1 MENAVSDAN
10 QNLKKTVQK
19 TEISSESFAEKA
31 KTKFD
36 QMNITA
42 TVTTELTKNPSPSVL
57 EVNRNTKSDAVLH
70 RDNIPANEARDY
82 LFRINKSIESMM
94 AVKN

>member
-19 TEISSESFAEKA
+19 TEISSENFAEKG

-36 QMNITA
+36 QMSITA
-42 TVTTELTKNPSPSVL
+42 TATATATATTELAKNPSPSVL
-57 EVNRNTKSDAVLH
+57 EVNRNTKKRCCVAQ
-70 RDNIPANEARDY
+70 R
-82 LFRINKSIESMM
+82 
-94 AVKN
+94 

>member
-19 TEISSESFAEKA
+19 TEISSENFAEKA

-42 TVTTELTKNPSPSVL
+42 TVTT
-57 EVNRNTKSDAVLH
+57 
-70 RDNIPANEARDY
+70 
-82 LFRINKSIESMM
+82 
-94 AVKN
+94 

>member
-1 MENAVSDAN
+1 
-10 QNLKKTVQK
+10 
-19 TEISSESFAEKA
+19 
-31 KTKFD
+31 
-36 QMNITA
+36 MNITA

-57 EVNRNTKSDAVLH
+57 EVNRNTKIGAVLH

-82 LFRINKSIESMM
+82 LFRINNSIKCMM

>member
-19 TEISSESFAEKA
+19 TEISSENFAEKG

-57 EVNRNTKSDAVLH
+57 EVNRNTKIGAVLH

-82 LFRINKSIESMM
+82 LFRINNSIKCMM